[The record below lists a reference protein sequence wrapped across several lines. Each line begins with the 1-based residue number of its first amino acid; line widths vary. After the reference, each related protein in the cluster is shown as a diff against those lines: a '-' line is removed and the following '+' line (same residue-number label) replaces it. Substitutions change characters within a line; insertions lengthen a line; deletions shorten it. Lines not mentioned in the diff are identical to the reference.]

1 VLYIQVSNRTKKLVI
16 FVDVANQSFT
26 QPKNLVNN
34 EKSKDDLIEE
44 LKTQLN
50 SMSREITKYRKE
62 IDPLRKKNEKIPEL
76 KSRIHALERQLS
88 RKELSQSIAT
98 VPNSGESDQTQ
109 SNEEIAR
116 LRMALAHQK
125 TVESHLCQELVCLR
139 GSIGSHELSCKKI
152 IAACCNVSLQ
162 HIDELLQPLLEA
174 LESDDF
180 NLDMR
185 LISGFLSRIR
195 SEGSHS
201 VSPDVPSEGSTGFLM

>member
-1 VLYIQVSNRTKKLVI
+1 MNPI
-16 FVDVANQSFT
+16 
-26 QPKNLVNN
+26 NN

-44 LKTQLN
+44 LKNQLN
-50 SMSREITKYRKE
+50 AMSREITSYRKE
-62 IDPLRKKNEKIPEL
+62 IDPLRKENETIPEL

-88 RKELSQSIAT
+88 RKELAQSVAT
-98 VPNSGESDQTQ
+98 VPNGMESDQAQ
-109 SNEEIAR
+109 ANEEISR

-125 TVESHLCQELVCLR
+125 TVEAHLCQELVNLR
-139 GSIGSHELSCKKI
+139 GTIGSHELSCKKI
-152 IAACCNVSLQ
+152 IAACCNVPLQ

-195 SEGSHS
+195 AEGANTTSS
-201 VSPDVPSEGSTGFLM
+201 DVPSEGSAGFLM